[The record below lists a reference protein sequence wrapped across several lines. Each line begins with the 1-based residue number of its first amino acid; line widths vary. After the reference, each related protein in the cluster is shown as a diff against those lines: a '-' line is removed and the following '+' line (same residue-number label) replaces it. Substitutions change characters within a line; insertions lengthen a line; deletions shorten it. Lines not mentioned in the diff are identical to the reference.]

1 MKATLTIKQVLKAEH
16 SVALPKLQTAIKTA
30 HVLVQH
36 VFLSNRLSVD
46 IISEKGPELYLQVW
60 KAFYGALRA
69 KININSFH
77 FHFTTI
83 Q

>member
-1 MKATLTIKQVLKAEH
+1 MKATLTIKQVLKAVH

-30 HVLVQH
+30 QVLVQH

-46 IISEKGPELYLQVW
+46 IISETGLELYLQVW
-60 KAFYGALRA
+60 KAFYGELRA
-69 KININSFH
+69 KINLNSFH